1 MEYLSKKRYDEIAAE
16 SLHLTDAVV
25 AVSGSFIHFIGNK
38 QFLLLIMTQ
47 CLDGDLHQT
56 GKLSDF

>member
-16 SLHLTDAVV
+16 SLHLTDAVI
-25 AVSGSFIHFIGNK
+25 AVSGPFIHFIGNK
-38 QFLLLIMTQ
+38 QLLLLIMTQ

-56 GKLSDF
+56 G